1 MRITP
6 AVGAARSAC
15 TRARISEAEVAWWRL
30 EPTPCPRG
38 QRREGARDVVEERG
52 GSNRVQ
58 DTRDVRCCVW
68 NLRDLNSDRARP
80 THEAFGSYCPEVSL
94 SDQARAG
101 LRACEHAPMA
111 RPTLHG
117 FPIWSPKSVPS
128 LWISFS
134 HTAAGQPR
142 NHTGFPFKCSRLE
155 PGAHQHDGDTRF
167 HVHRLSTLDTG
178 GERDQGTPC
187 VLAWSRSIKLTF
199 FF

>member
-1 MRITP
+1 MRF
-6 AVGAARSAC
+6 
-15 TRARISEAEVAWWRL
+15 
-30 EPTPCPRG
+30 EP
-38 QRREGARDVVEERG
+38 RRDRDVCFQRTPQ
-52 GSNRVQ
+52 RA
-58 DTRDVRCCVW
+58 W
-68 NLRDLNSDRARP
+68 RDLGSDRARP

-178 GERDQGTPC
+178 ANAIRGHRVFWRGRDRSNSPSFSDSRSKRQDHSWWFKPDHPC
-187 VLAWSRSIKLTF
+187 VDVF
-199 FF
+199 DE